1 MDWTASG
8 IANSYEFELVNT
20 SLNHVGWLDGVTGG
34 TITQTYRGD
43 YRCVASLDTD
53 GTVPPANRYVRIWHV
68 ARLGDETV
76 RTMLATLQP
85 DLPGG
90 EYRLG
95 RWTRS
100 VDLYSPMKKLDTT
113 LKVKDSGFSKNTVL
127 APWWSSTVSANGA
140 VPYVS
145 PSISQTKTAT
155 SARVWEFGSPLLS
168 SLHDVANM
176 LSGYIEVDAEGR
188 VCLVPYVLP
197 SRRGVSWS
205 LESGADSIMLVGV
218 GLESPEPVNRVIA
231 RYESNGKVSY
241 AASTVDPSHPW
252 SYANIGRIVTE
263 AVDDPQGSGD
273 GWLQKLTD
281 RELAARTSAKGLY
294 EVTTLF
300 DPAIQPGTVGT
311 VSYWDSPDDGGLSFK
326 AFCSQREIQLDAAMT
341 MTLTLEEL

>member
-1 MDWTASG
+1 MDWHASG
-8 IANSYEFELVNT
+8 ISNSYEFELLNG
-20 SLNHVGWLDGVTGG
+20 SLKHAGWLEGVTGG

-53 GTVPPANRYVRIWHV
+53 GDAPPANCYVRIWSV
-68 ARLGDETV
+68 AELGGETV
-76 RTMLATLQP
+76 KTCLATLQP

-100 VDLYSPMKKLDTT
+100 VDLYSAMKKLDTT
-113 LKVKDSGFSKNTVL
+113 LKTKDSGFSKNTVL
-127 APWWSSTVSANGA
+127 APWWNDTVKNNGA

-145 PSISQTKTAT
+145 PSVSQTAKATA
-155 SARVWEFGSPLLS
+155 ARVWEFGSPLLS

-176 LSGYIEVDAEGR
+176 LSAYIEVDPEGR

-197 SRRGVSWS
+197 RKRTATWR
-205 LESGADSIMLVGV
+205 LESGPESIMLVGV
-218 GLESPEPVNRVIA
+218 GLEAPEPVNRVIA

-241 AASTVDPSHPW
+241 ASSDLPSTHPW
-252 SYANIGRIVTE
+252 YKGTIGRVVAET
-263 AVDDPQGSGD
+263 VDDPQGSGT

-281 RELAARTSAKGLY
+281 RELAARSSAKGVY
-294 EVTTLF
+294 EVTALF

-311 VSYWDSPDDGGLSFK
+311 VAYVDSPDDGGLQFK

-341 MTLTLEEL
+341 TTLTLEEL

>member
-1 MDWTASG
+1 MDWRSSG
-8 IANSYEFELVNT
+8 IANSYEFELLNT
-20 SLNHVGWLDGVTGG
+20 SLKHVGWLEGVTGG

-43 YRCVASLDTD
+43 YRCVASLETD
-53 GTVPPANRYVRIWHV
+53 GPAPPARCYVRIWHV
-68 ARLGDETV
+68 ASLGGESV

-100 VDLYSPMKKLDTT
+100 IDLYSAMKKLSTT
-113 LKVKDSGFSKNTVL
+113 LKQKDSGFSKDTVL
-127 APWWSSTVSANGA
+127 APWWESTVKANGA
-140 VPYVS
+140 VPLVS
-145 PSISQTKTAT
+145 PSVSQTKKATA
-155 SARVWEFGSPLLS
+155 ARVWEFGSPLLS
-168 SLHDVANM
+168 SLHDVASM
-176 LSGYIEVDAEGR
+176 LSAYIEVDAEGR

-197 SRRGVSWS
+197 ARRTATWR
-205 LESGADSIMLVGV
+205 LESGPESIMLVGL
-218 GLESPEPVNRVIA
+218 GMEAPEPVNRVIA

-241 AASTVDPSHPW
+241 AASTVDAAHPW

-263 AVDDPQGSGD
+263 TVEDPQGSGT

-294 EVTTLF
+294 EVTALF

-341 MTLTLEEL
+341 TTLTLEEL